1 MDSGLD
7 SSLAVIN
14 NHYYA
19 RYQVPRF
26 ARIPRKPVSPSLYSA
41 DVTFSDEA
49 DDEITEL
56 RNPLGR
62 IARVMNAQASGPRP
76 STATTVAGDG
86 TPPLVHTRISRPK
99 SCQTVWGGRLHVCKN
114 LVGIW
119 AKEIV
124 CLFVSLICF
133 VGM

>member
-1 MDSGLD
+1 MARTSPHRSKKQKEANGHRERNNFACRTDDEMDSGLD

-76 STATTVAGDG
+76 STATATCAGRTAG
-86 TPPLVHTRISRPK
+86 HSRRP
-99 SCQTVWGGRLHVCKN
+99 T
-114 LVGIW
+114 
-119 AKEIV
+119 
-124 CLFVSLICF
+124 
-133 VGM
+133 